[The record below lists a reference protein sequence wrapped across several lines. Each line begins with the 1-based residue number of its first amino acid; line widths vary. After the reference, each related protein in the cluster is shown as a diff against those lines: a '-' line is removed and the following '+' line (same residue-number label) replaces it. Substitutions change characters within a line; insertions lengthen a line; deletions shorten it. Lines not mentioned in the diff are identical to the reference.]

1 MAAPNNDKLEYELG
15 AKLDPALQAIL
26 EHIN

>member
-1 MAAPNNDKLEYELG
+1 MTAPNNDKLQYELG

-26 EHIN
+26 EQIN